1 MEPAHL
7 VRWHRGRWR
16 IKGCSDASGL
26 HCHRVIA
33 LWIPRP
39 PEEAQVTGFLEAA
52 LQSVCPSTQ
61 REGVLH
67 QKGFQLGLETI
78 TFPPTHL
85 YVGFLPLKSTNHSNI
100 SDTRTSVTT
109 RVPGIFPSHHIVA
122 DLLPRHLCPPLLQK
136 YSGTDPPQRIK
147 WISII
152 IVTYICDPIYSFYAG
167 RNTLLTA
174 KGIHGTKQNK
184 AQQNHTHRTD

>member
-1 MEPAHL
+1 MQWCIWAPLSHSNCFMDPSATWGGPGD
-7 VRWHRGRWR
+7 RIFRGCFAVSLSFHP
-16 IKGCSDASGL
+16 KGRGSS
-26 HCHRVIA
+26 
-33 LWIPRP
+33 P
-39 PEEAQVTGFLEAA
+39 
-52 LQSVCPSTQ
+52 
-61 REGVLH
+61 EGVPTWVGNNYLSPH
-67 QKGFQLGLETI
+67 TPLCG
-78 TFPPTHL
+78 FPPIT
-85 YVGFLPLKSTNHSNI
+85 VKSKNHSNI

-136 YSGTDPPQRIK
+136 YSGTEPPQRIK

-152 IVTYICDPIYSFYAG
+152 IVTYICNPIYSFYAG